1 MLSRL
6 LISLAFCLT
15 TIHRL
20 TRIGGRSPLPC
31 IGVTYVI
38 NEPCIGV
45 KDHTCVEVCPVD
57 CIHPT
62 NEEPDWDDHEQLY
75 INPDECIDCDACVEV
90 CPVDAITPEDEVP
103 EEWRKFIQINAAYYT
118 PSD

>member
-1 MLSRL
+1 M
-6 LISLAFCLT
+6 
-15 TIHRL
+15 
-20 TRIGGRSPLPC
+20 
-31 IGVTYVI
+31 TYVI

-75 INPDECIDCDACVEV
+75 INPDECIDCGACEPV
-90 CPVDAITPEDEVP
+90 CPVSAIFPEDAVP
-103 EEWRKFIQINAAYYT
+103 DEWKHFIEEDAAYFRT
-118 PSD
+118 